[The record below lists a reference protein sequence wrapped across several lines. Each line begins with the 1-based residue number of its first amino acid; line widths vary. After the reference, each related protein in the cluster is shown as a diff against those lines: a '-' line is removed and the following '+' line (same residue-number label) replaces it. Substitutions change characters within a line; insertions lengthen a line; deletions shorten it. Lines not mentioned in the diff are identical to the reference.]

1 MAQRDSTT
9 TPVAGHG
16 IHIHT
21 TLLKKGDGTPVS
33 LRRLKDDLDN
43 ARPHTSSSSM
53 RPTLAPSLSSRA
65 GPETSSISAAAA
77 ILEPLERRPKSSATS
92 SSGDLRRLSTHAHA
106 SLVSRQP
113 SQQLLSQHPSD
124 LHHHQPFFQIKTSSS
139 VHRCFGCGGS
149 PEMCLTCF
157 SECKKSDMTKYKQS
171 LAKGVEWLFAKAT
184 TRAFHHMSITMS
196 RMIFGVWKFYVQHKR
211 HHRAYV
217 VRFQTRVRVKRLFL
231 GWRMLTYERRTYGA
245 MLYAAEK
252 QKRVETLELETD
264 QLHGTVTELT
274 KHSHV
279 RSQLDDEKVAK
290 LHATIEVERQRVAE
304 KNKELAAVKM
314 QLTAALAT
322 IEDLRSKAKASEALA
337 PLEAELFDYKKACFQ
352 MANEM
357 LTQMERQLEDYSLFE
372 GQQNLADILSG
383 DVVNSLDFAEHPL
396 LYDPTAKFAK
406 ENKLTDKTTKAPSPK
421 KSKTDSPGTMSVAT
435 IDRAD
440 RILMQW
446 ANAMVRKSSLD
457 WIKPS
462 RINNCN
468 TNLQDGKSY
477 AVLTLTLH
485 DAMCKMKSR
494 KKDFSMNPLQRE
506 NGMALTDQAAERY
519 VALMTHEVDDQ
530 RRIDFMMNTIGQ
542 AMWLPSEFVQA
553 DDILAGD
560 TDFNLVFLGYL
571 FCTSSPNL
579 DDAHHQHVTDTSR
592 DLTFERA
599 KWRELKDA
607 ADATTKDQTVSKKI
621 KLALAH
627 LFELKKKLDGDTRK
641 AHDGH
646 VLWWKSARIVL
657 RKCFLTLS
665 LLAHGKSGFMCSA
678 DKSAENEGFLVVP
691 REKLKSVLFANEDSK
706 WELDMLQG
714 YLNSV
719 FNDLARIYRGYASR
733 STNADDDVAVM
744 SQGDLLE
751 LLSECNVPDANFALA
766 DMADILVDVTQTK
779 SAAENG
785 VVDVNR
791 ALLPVEFIEALI
803 RIARKRYSGV
813 TKKTALSESFCLLV
827 DNQILPFAYQSD
839 ADKFRKQMES
849 PGIRS
854 LMIKYLDDLKTL
866 FGKYSFIDANGGGN
880 KKMRKQLRMTGHSLV
895 KFVADKSIEDVAF
908 TNDRVMQVVGHVC
921 QGRTLSKTELMQRDV
936 TFEAFQEAMVA
947 MACHKFPDPYL
958 SVENRFEKFANLYIV
973 TMRDGY
979 AV

>member
-1 MAQRDSTT
+1 MAQREGTA
-9 TPVAGHG
+9 PIAGHG
-16 IHIHT
+16 IQIRT
-21 TLLKKGDGTPVS
+21 TVLKKAGNTPIS
-33 LRRLKDDLDN
+33 LRRLNGDLD
-43 ARPHTSSSSM
+43 TSQ
-53 RPTLAPSLSSRA
+53 PQAPLSSRRPLA
-65 GPETSSISAAAA
+65 SKSSPIRLGPETTSSPPVA
-77 ILEPLERRPKSSATS
+77 ILEPIERRPKTS
-92 SSGDLRRLSTHAHA
+92 GGPGDLRRSSTSLSTA
-106 SLVSRQP
+106 LTPTRQ
-113 SQQLLSQHPSD
+113 LSHLHGPDQVQHN
-124 LHHHQPFFQIKTSSS
+124 
-139 VHRCFGCGGS
+139 HRCYGCGGT
-149 PEMCLTCF
+149 PEMCLSCF
-157 SECKKSDMTKYKQS
+157 SECKKNDMTKYKQS

-184 TRAFHHMSITMS
+184 TRAFHHVSTTMT
-196 RMIFGVWKFYVQHKR
+196 RMIFGVWTFYVQHKR

-217 VRFQTRVRVKRLFL
+217 LRFQARVRLKRQFL
-231 GWRMLTYERRTYGA
+231 GWRMLMLERRTYGA
-245 MLYAAEK
+245 MLYAADK
-252 QKRVETLELETD
+252 QTRVEALEIETD
-264 QLHGTVTELT
+264 SLHGTVTELT

-279 RSQLDDEKVAK
+279 QSQLDHEKLAK
-290 LHATIEVERQRVAE
+290 LHASVEAEKQRVAE

-314 QLTAALAT
+314 QLAAAEAT
-322 IEDLRSKAKASEALA
+322 IDELQTRAKASEALA

-357 LTQMERQLEDYSLFE
+357 LSQMERQLEDLSLFE
-372 GQQNLADILSG
+372 GRQYLCDVLSG
-383 DVVNSLDFAEHPL
+383 DVVNSLDLAEHPL
-396 LYDPTAKFAK
+396 LYDPTANFVK
-406 ENKLTDKTTKAPSPK
+406 DKPLKPAAPASPK
-421 KSKTDSPGTMSVAT
+421 KSKGDLPPTPTSVAT

-446 ANAMVRKSSLD
+446 ANAVVRKSSVD

-477 AVLTLTLH
+477 TVLTLTLH
-485 DAMCKMKSR
+485 EAMCNMKSR
-494 KKDFSMNPLQRE
+494 KKDFSLNPLQRE
-506 NGMALTDQAAERY
+506 NGMALTEHDAERY

-530 RRIDFMMNTIGQ
+530 RRIEYMMNTIGH
-542 AMWLPSEFVQA
+542 AMWLPSDFVQA
-553 DDILAGD
+553 EDILAGD
-560 TDFNLVFLGYL
+560 TDFNLVLLGYL
-571 FCTSSPNL
+571 FCTSSPIL
-579 DDAHHQHVTDTSR
+579 DSVHNQHMADTSR

-607 ADATTKDQTVSKKI
+607 AEAPAKDQTVSKKI

-627 LFELKKKLDGDTRK
+627 LLELKKKLDTDTRK

-665 LLAHGKSGFMCSA
+665 LMAHGKSGFMCSA

-691 REKLKSVLFANEDSK
+691 REKLKGVVFATEDAK

-733 STNADDDVAVM
+733 STNTDDDVAVM
-744 SQGDLLE
+744 SQGDLLA
-751 LLSECNVPDANFALA
+751 LLTECNVPDANFSLA
-766 DMADILVDVTQTK
+766 DMADILTEVTQSK

-803 RIARKRYSGV
+803 RVARKRYSGI

-849 PGIRS
+849 PGIRA

-866 FGKYSFIDANGGGN
+866 FGKYSSVEANGGGA
-880 KKMRKQLRMTGHSLV
+880 KKARKQHRMTGHALV
-895 KFVADKSIEDVAF
+895 KFVSDKSIEDMGF

-936 TFEAFQEAMVA
+936 SFEAFQEAMVA

-973 TMRDGY
+973 TMRPEVYSAG
-979 AV
+979 